1 MLTEKQKEKLAA
13 AKQQALKTASKTS
26 VLSAVDSAQKYGVM
40 TNSNTGQRA
49 SKPATTSTLNNK
61 ISQAASVG
69 DVLTLQALAEFAKQ
83 RGDISKTTG
92 TGVSST
98 KKKTSTSFNTSRLNT
113 VTSRTDSLK
122 VGQNLDIKR
131 QQQSNKSTKTNE
143 SSFFDD
149 LKNNKSTS
157 SYTSK
162 ANSARQSLQYFQ
174 RQLEE
179 LDQQAQQAQTR
190 LDHSFGRGKQLA
202 TANYTATMED
212 IAQKYQT
219 YAAGYDN
226 ALQQYQQ
233 LVSAAGK
240 EADIYKNQIDYL
252 QELNTELQVQL
263 AEQIELS
270 KLGTDTTEQMRA
282 IKQQQKI
289 NQEEMRRLNAL
300 SNDAKSYFYVGK
312 TINSDYDKNSA
323 FDETINDSF
332 YKYINGDEG
341 QFNKATGRVMSGSQ
355 SADDVFS
362 YRYMEP
368 DEVKLYN
375 YIYKTEGKD
384 EANEFLDYL
393 KNDLLIRMGQ
403 ENYGNMGAVEKAL
416 YFIPAGLD
424 QWATGVANFSRM
436 ISGKDP
442 QSSSTQYTSSLVRQ
456 DAYDKNKL
464 LGVGY
469 DLGTTVVNNI
479 PNQVIGMGA
488 GALLSGTNMSLMAAN
503 ILQKTASGAGI
514 FTSSAGNYYN
524 EALQSGLTMS
534 QARTYAVLSGL
545 SEASLESAIGGIS
558 QIGGFAP
565 ENLVRLTDGIS
576 NAILRGAAQIGISG
590 SSEAVEEGL
599 QSILSPVLKN
609 LITHTDSEKID
620 WADVGY
626 SAMLGFLA
634 SLPSSA
640 AYIAANGT
648 RPTGFNTEQF
658 NDYLAS
664 DGTDYFDGCD
674 SLQEVQQ
681 RYRQLA
687 KENHPDVG
695 GDASVMADINKQ
707 YTIRKAYYSTYE
719 QGAEKYG
726 TESTQETT
734 ARQTLELPGNAE
746 QSQAADQNVSTQP
759 TKIETNTGKVA
770 NPSPEAHRTPVLI
783 SDNNIPQGPRE
794 VNNNDRTQVVGQ
806 SGTVQ
811 NNTVVK
817 KLRNSIPEI
826 SELNSVATVK
836 GNEIP
841 TGDRIVDRLVKFIN
855 SIGNKVSRPG
865 FGDVLFSRSRIKSS
879 MIGHGTG
886 KAKIELFAAVPEV
899 ISNGVQI
906 DYNKNWKNRNYDT
919 YLFAAPVDYKGE
931 RTYIGVLV
939 TKDNSS
945 NRYYLHEVVDQ
956 NGNLIYE
963 NKEATAL
970 TSDGTSALSGDQD
983 TVVSA
988 MANNNIP
995 QGAQQVNGSVDSTAT
1010 AGDNITTN
1018 QAQQIQGGTDNVRD
1032 YVYNRNRGR
1041 NAATYTS
1048 QQTGRLGEGAGRTQ
1062 RAAADAGRTAIKR
1075 TAAARDLRLER
1086 VSGRDYGISQ
1096 ATENKTFSVLPE
1108 SAYDEEL
1115 NTVSKEI
1122 YDKTGKQAVFT
1133 IGSIEIQT
1141 QNGIKAVRGANTNEY
1156 IIIQANNPRA
1166 TATQLGQHE
1175 IYHELARQNPG
1186 LNEKVM
1192 QAITQEHSQQ
1202 EVDAQIGRYIEH
1214 YRGVYDADN
1223 PEEGLVFADAEAM
1236 RQQEVYDMLKEEF
1249 LADAYAGLN
1258 SYGAKA
1264 SRYTD
1269 QARSATQEYVP
1280 ANSPSNQSQGVQQ
1293 TRGPDETYSVENKE
1307 GGKDDERRK
1316 MDNSGLRRRFY
1327 MENTGERIAK
1337 STGSGG
1343 ISKKRGKEDELSI
1356 YTGTGRRNV
1365 YAEDS
1370 EGRGVSREQ
1379 VRQLEGTTVVDDEGR
1394 IKAVYH
1400 FTPGLEFTEF
1410 REGDIGFHFGTK
1422 QQAEKRAK
1430 DKGSKTGRM
1439 FRVYLDIKNPINVR
1453 LDIGSWKP
1461 QHLGLYLSSEGYI
1474 TEEQFEQIYD
1484 LEGNTYNSPAAQKLR
1499 EILREKGYDGIEY
1512 PNGFEGKGK
1521 SYIAF
1526 WDDQIIRSDIKN
1538 VKFSLEEPV
1547 EETKTLVA
1555 LHNLSEDKL
1564 RRTLKLG
1571 AFPSPS
1577 IAIVRAKQGHTNYG
1591 DYSVVFPRNTID
1603 PEIDSRNK
1611 VYGSDAWTPTWGNA
1625 RIDYP
1630 VDYDVLRN
1638 VENEISNLSKS
1649 VAGGAF
1655 TSSNVL
1661 RKAGVGDSTELT
1673 TDEIAGKI
1681 AQYYEVK
1688 AAYLADKG
1696 ESLEPVYR
1704 KKEYNKYGN
1713 DALRQLIDDIGY
1725 QELAG
1730 ANASIELGEDL
1741 NDDIKNTVRRIIRN
1755 NYAEKHSYSLN
1766 RKPKLRE
1773 TRLDKFMANN
1783 VNDITVEDFVR
1794 DAWEYYQ
1801 SGEDDGDEIDRI
1813 ATGNKLNDMV
1823 STKDAEKWIAGK
1835 LGGLLGEG
1843 GIYNGKDPFT
1853 PSGRARTFK
1862 ELHYPITVE
1871 NIVRA
1876 MNQASDRGANMW
1888 GLGGGG
1894 LVATATPSYKN
1905 IDEIHTDEGRLQT
1918 VPKKEYDAIV
1928 ENISQQLDDVIG
1940 DLLRTTEHHSD
1951 NTFEEID
1958 IIEYIIRQAGQ
1969 RKNRTATTV
1978 QRAFKQEGYNITK
1991 QQAESIIE
1999 CYKAAEQVPTGYFE
2013 AKPQRVVNFDEVA
2026 AVLAPDTVPFDL
2038 LTQMQMAGM
2047 NVVQYEAGNETDRLK
2062 KLNNLP
2068 DIRFSIDDTPPW
2080 EQARQQWDEEHIEGY
2095 DTTAPDYIDNVSDK
2109 AIQAAMKRAG
2119 VKTLEEY
2126 SNWLE
2131 TQSDNT
2137 AQIKEIENDL
2147 RTATEQQFA
2156 AKPSLNQRMIDS
2168 YEQTGQG
2175 IKLKQGGMES
2185 DQPDRYVGLSEENED
2200 LLEGLHRD
2208 MRQLGIDDFDK
2219 YLEYRAKQID
2229 EEFMRPKGRE
2239 EFKGTPLM
2247 EKYGIKIAGAAGDY
2261 SDVKQIREEL
2271 KAQKAMTENVRRVER
2286 QIKPTEGE
2294 KAFARGL
2301 VDGIYDIDTPIPG
2314 NLEAWKV
2321 EEMLEAY
2328 WNEAQFDLTLLP
2340 NQRKKLNSVYD
2351 SMARQL
2357 LINSNEHSSGLS
2369 AKLMLRTP
2377 QRNNETVFGVED
2389 GRRINELIFD
2399 PVGENEA
2406 ESIRWEESVIDR
2418 VRKLKDSKGKTR
2430 ELTKDESAIT
2440 QLYMEGIMDEDFQQL
2455 IDNNPKSQAIKEA
2468 ASKLDKAPKRGK
2480 NYNDFRSSLAT
2491 EYNLNSTELTLAERY
2506 QKRNWAQRLI
2516 KDGKADAQIA
2526 QTAAKEYRQIYDD
2539 FYDIIND
2546 FLVIHGYDEIGFR
2559 KNYAPHMQDER
2570 TKQTMT
2576 TAMQAIGLNMD
2587 VNNLPTEIAGK
2598 TMNNKPNKRW
2608 NPFFQKRTGERTQ
2621 FDARAGLQNY
2631 IEFMSDIIFHT
2642 DDIMK
2647 VRALSRELRGKYSQ
2661 QTVSDLVEW
2670 ANQVKYGSREDKLN
2684 FLSANGVIQSGT
2696 VLSET
2701 EIDNAINKMYEDA
2714 IKDAE
2719 NITNYGTYVNWLD
2732 EYANQ
2737 LAGKQSML
2745 DRSLEAFAGRKVLN
2759 AANFFTRLFGKAQ
2772 IAGNISSA
2780 LNQTAQLPYI
2790 VNDVGA
2796 KWTAEA
2802 LKDIAT
2808 RKVTRDDW
2816 YKRSDFLMGKMGYKE
2831 LAETVPAK
2839 VLNIM
2844 FKPAEMVDLLMSG
2857 IAVRG
2862 EYLKQINNGNT
2873 PEQAMKLADQKG
2885 RKLMGSRLKGEKPT
2899 AFNSKNPVI
2908 RMALMFS
2915 VEAVNSWDHVAHDI
2929 PNDIKQYAKENGRG
2943 KAAVYWSLKIM
2954 SLLAMAFA
2962 VNRLA
2967 EELYGGTPVPFDV
2980 YGMAATTLASGYGL
2994 STNKYLATVFDDI
3007 MQEFGGDRF
3016 FNTEPIEDKKFN
3028 WQAGV
3033 EDLLYNLG
3041 NDIPLVRNAM
3051 AFAGW
3056 GDNTLPLPDFSKI
3069 IDIIPVAKDVFNDDG
3084 DWIDI
3089 LNAFV
3094 QAAGE
3099 FMPGGRQITKT
3110 ASGIMDQINNGI
3122 TYDYGDNERLRSP
3135 GATTWQEVV
3144 QEMLFGTNALSQ
3156 SREYWASGGT
3166 TLSAKQTA
3174 LYQRLVEDGADEWSV
3189 YNAINDYRELEANEE
3204 LNTYERGAQQ
3214 REIIN
3219 ALDISDEQKFDM
3231 LKTLEGWKDDQAIT
3245 ESIRDLL
3252 NSNISWDDIMTVYDQ
3267 VKLSDYDKSV
3277 ATENNEELTGDEIDN
3292 RLRDTISKL
3301 NISEANKVK
3310 IYTSFTDRDSN
3321 AEKFPAMYDTGLS
3334 FEQMSEIYGEYSRL
3348 NAQLDADESLS
3359 ASDQAAAFLY
3369 WLDLQDL
3376 TSEQL
3381 KTVTDNY
3388 KFWNIFPAQ
3397 AGKYEKYTDAGI
3409 SADSAMNLTQALEQ
3423 AEEENGEE
3431 DLSNNEKYRIVV
3443 DNTLEGEDRYIALK
3457 ETISYDT
3464 TQAKIAIIYE
3474 DYGIDVSNWV
3484 IMQEWKENN
3493 NVSQYWSQSSAI
3505 EALNA
3510 MPNLTTAE
3518 KAVMWQLCNARWD
3531 PDSNPYS
3538 SAIGNEVYNNYKA
3551 RTKEAE
3557 D

>member
-1 MLTEKQKEKLAA
+1 MLTERQKEKLAA

-26 VLSAVDSAQKYGVM
+26 VLTALEAARQYGVM
-40 TNSNTGQRA
+40 TDSSTGQWV
-49 SKPATTSTLNNK
+49 SKEDAN
-61 ISQAASVG
+61 
-69 DVLTLQALAEFAKQ
+69 
-83 RGDISKTTG
+83 
-92 TGVSST
+92 
-98 KKKTSTSFNTSRLNT
+98 KKTSRTEAKRGALVLQSLDDFEKQKKYLKNTATNFNTTWFNSPTIL
-113 VTSRTDSLK
+113 TDSLRA
-122 VGQNLDIKR
+122 GQNLDIKR
-131 QQQSNKSTKTNE
+131 QRETTSKKSE
-143 SSFFDD
+143 SSFFTD
-149 LKNNKSTS
+149 LQSNKPQG
-157 SYTSK
+157 SYTSR
-162 ANSARQSLQYFQ
+162 ANSARGNLEYFQ
-174 RQLEE
+174 NQLEE
-179 LDQQAQQAQTR
+179 LDKRAQQAGNI
-190 LDHSFGRGKQLA
+190 LKHSFGRGQQIRMAEYNAEMQKLQREYEKYSRNYNEELA
-202 TANYTATMED
+202 KYKRLVRNAGSEAN
-212 IAQKYQT
+212 K
-219 YAAGYDN
+219 
-226 ALQQYQQ
+226 
-233 LVSAAGK
+233 
-240 EADIYKNQIDYL
+240 YKNQIDYL

-289 NQEEMRRLNAL
+289 NYAEMQRLNSM
-300 SNDAKSYFYVGK
+300 SNSAKSYYYVGK
-312 TINSDYDKNSA
+312 TLSNDYDKNSA
-323 FDETINDSF
+323 YDDKINDSF
-332 YKYINGDEG
+332 YKYINGDEE
-341 QFNKATGRVMSGSQ
+341 QFNKATARVMSGVQ
-355 SADDVFS
+355 SGDDIYS

-368 DEVKLYN
+368 EEIQLYN

-384 EANEFLDYL
+384 NANEYLDFI
-393 KNDLLIRMGQ
+393 KNTLAQRMGQ
-403 ENYGNMGAVEKAL
+403 ETYDTMGAAEKAL
-416 YFIPAGLD
+416 YFIPAGLN
-424 QWATGVANFSRM
+424 QWATGIANFSRM
-436 ISGKDP
+436 IAGKDP
-442 QSSSTQYTSSLVRQ
+442 QTSATQEASGHVRQ
-456 DAYDKNKL
+456 EAYDKNKL
-464 LGVGY
+464 LGIGY

-503 ILQKTASGAGI
+503 LLQKTASGAGI

-565 ENLVRLTDGIS
+565 ENLIRLTDGIS
-576 NAILRGAAQIGISG
+576 NAILRGAVQIGISG

-609 LITHTDSEKID
+609 LITHTDSEEID

-626 SAMLGFLA
+626 SAMLGFLS

-640 AYIAANGT
+640 AHIAANGT

-681 RYRQLA
+681 RYKQLA

-695 GDASVMADINKQ
+695 GDASVMADVNKQ

-719 QGAEKYG
+719 KAAKKYG
-726 TESTQETT
+726 TENTPE
-734 ARQTLELPGNAE
+734 PAE
-746 QSQAADQNVSTQP
+746 QQTFELTGNIESADQNINTQQAIASATENTNNINTEIDNINTDVNVATDSDSTQQAQYSIDRTKDNKPFVKVDRDILAGVPKSEWASTVKENLKSKFPNGITVGRNSIAIDNQSRKEMTFSGYMKWLYRKDIQTGADKLRSTDNADEIVKAATDWVSEGLNHPRKDTIMDFARGNVLIRVGDNDYNAEVIVGTQQNGKMKLYDIINLQP
-759 TKIETNTGKVA
+759 TKIETNTGKAA

-783 SDNNIPQGPRE
+783 SDNNIPQ
-794 VNNNDRTQVVGQ
+794 
-806 SGTVQ
+806 
-811 NNTVVK
+811 
-817 KLRNSIPEI
+817 
-826 SELNSVATVK
+826 
-836 GNEIP
+836 
-841 TGDRIVDRLVKFIN
+841 
-855 SIGNKVSRPG
+855 VS
-865 FGDVLFSRSRIKSS
+865 
-879 MIGHGTG
+879 
-886 KAKIELFAAVPEV
+886 
-899 ISNGVQI
+899 
-906 DYNKNWKNRNYDT
+906 
-919 YLFAAPVDYKGE
+919 
-931 RTYIGVLV
+931 
-939 TKDNSS
+939 
-945 NRYYLHEVVDQ
+945 
-956 NGNLIYE
+956 
-963 NKEATAL
+963 
-970 TSDGTSALSGDQD
+970 
-983 TVVSA
+983 
-988 MANNNIP
+988 
-995 QGAQQVNGSVDSTAT
+995 QQVNNGVDITSA

-1048 QQTGRLGEGAGRTQ
+1048 QQTGRMGEGTVRAQ
-1062 RAAADAGRTAIKR
+1062 RSAADAGRTAIKR

-1086 VSGRDYGISQ
+1086 VSGKDYGISQ

-1108 SAYDEEL
+1108 SAYDDEL

-1141 QNGIKAVRGANTNEY
+1141 QNGVKAVRGVSTNEY
-1156 IIIQANNPRA
+1156 ILVQANNPRA

-1223 PEEGLVFADAEAM
+1223 PEEGLVFADVEAM

-1343 ISKKRGKEDELSI
+1343 ISEKRGKEDKLSI

-1526 WDDQIIRSDIKN
+1526 WDDQIIRTDIYN
-1538 VKFSLEEPV
+1538 VDINSLPGDQRFSL
-1547 EETKTLVA
+1547 
-1555 LHNLSEDKL
+1555 
-1564 RRTLKLG
+1564 
-1571 AFPSPS
+1571 
-1577 IAIVRAKQGHTNYG
+1577 
-1591 DYSVVFPRNTID
+1591 
-1603 PEIDSRNK
+1603 
-1611 VYGSDAWTPTWGNA
+1611 
-1625 RIDYP
+1625 
-1630 VDYDVLRN
+1630 
-1638 VENEISNLSKS
+1638 
-1649 VAGGAF
+1649 
-1655 TSSNVL
+1655 
-1661 RKAGVGDSTELT
+1661 
-1673 TDEIAGKI
+1673 
-1681 AQYYEVK
+1681 
-1688 AAYLADKG
+1688 
-1696 ESLEPVYR
+1696 
-1704 KKEYNKYGN
+1704 
-1713 DALRQLIDDIGY
+1713 
-1725 QELAG
+1725 
-1730 ANASIELGEDL
+1730 
-1741 NDDIKNTVRRIIRN
+1741 
-1755 NYAEKHSYSLN
+1755 
-1766 RKPKLRE
+1766 
-1773 TRLDKFMANN
+1773 
-1783 VNDITVEDFVR
+1783 
-1794 DAWEYYQ
+1794 
-1801 SGEDDGDEIDRI
+1801 
-1813 ATGNKLNDMV
+1813 
-1823 STKDAEKWIAGK
+1823 
-1835 LGGLLGEG
+1835 
-1843 GIYNGKDPFT
+1843 
-1853 PSGRARTFK
+1853 
-1862 ELHYPITVE
+1862 
-1871 NIVRA
+1871 
-1876 MNQASDRGANMW
+1876 
-1888 GLGGGG
+1888 
-1894 LVATATPSYKN
+1894 
-1905 IDEIHTDEGRLQT
+1905 
-1918 VPKKEYDAIV
+1918 
-1928 ENISQQLDDVIG
+1928 
-1940 DLLRTTEHHSD
+1940 
-1951 NTFEEID
+1951 
-1958 IIEYIIRQAGQ
+1958 
-1969 RKNRTATTV
+1969 
-1978 QRAFKQEGYNITK
+1978 
-1991 QQAESIIE
+1991 
-1999 CYKAAEQVPTGYFE
+1999 
-2013 AKPQRVVNFDEVA
+2013 
-2026 AVLAPDTVPFDL
+2026 
-2038 LTQMQMAGM
+2038 
-2047 NVVQYEAGNETDRLK
+2047 
-2062 KLNNLP
+2062 
-2068 DIRFSIDDTPPW
+2068 DDTPPW
-2080 EQARQQWDEEHIEGY
+2080 EQARREWEAEHAEKY
-2095 DTTAPDYIDNVSDK
+2095 DTTAPGYIDNVSDEG
-2109 AIQAAMKRAG
+2109 IQAAMRAAG

-2131 TQSDNT
+2131 AREDNT
-2137 AQIKEIENDL
+2137 AQIKEIENEL
-2147 RTATEQQFA
+2147 KTATEQQFA
-2156 AKPSLNQRMIDS
+2156 AKPNLSQRMIDS
-2168 YEQTGQG
+2168 YEKTGRG

-2185 DQPDRYVGLSEENED
+2185 DQPGRYVGLSDENED

-2208 MRQLGIDDFDK
+2208 MRQLGIEDFDK

-2239 EFKGTPLM
+2239 EFKGTPAM
-2247 EKYGIKIAGAAGDY
+2247 KKYGIKIAGAAGDY
-2261 SDVKQIREEL
+2261 SKADQIRQEL

-2301 VDGIYDIDTPIPG
+2301 VDGIYDIEAPIPG

-2328 WNEAQFDLTLLP
+2328 WNEAQFDLSLLP

-2351 SMARQL
+2351 SMAQQL

-2406 ESIRWEESVIDR
+2406 ESIRWEESIIDR

-2455 IDNNPKSQAIKEA
+2455 IDNHPKSQAIKEA

-2480 NYNDFRSSLAT
+2480 KYSDFRSSLAT

-2516 KDGKADAQIA
+2516 KNRKADAQIA
-2526 QTAAKEYRQIYDD
+2526 QTAADKYRQLYDD

-2621 FDARAGLQNY
+2621 FDAEAGLQNY

-2661 QTVSDLVEW
+2661 QNISDLVQW
-2670 ANQVKYGSREDKLN
+2670 ANQAKYGSREDKLN
-2684 FLSANGVIQSGT
+2684 FLSANGKIQSGT

-2719 NITNYGTYVNWLD
+2719 NITNYGSYANWLD

-2737 LAGKQSML
+2737 LAGKQSIL
-2745 DRSLEAFAGRKVLN
+2745 DRSIEAFAGRKILN
-2759 AANFFTRLFGKAQ
+2759 AANFFTRLFGKSQ

-2790 VNDVGA
+2790 VNDIGA
-2796 KWTAEA
+2796 KWTAQA

-2831 LAETVPAK
+2831 LAESVPEK
-2839 VLNIM
+2839 VLSAM
-2844 FKPAEMVDLLMSG
+2844 FKPAEMVDMLMSG

-2862 EYLKQINNGNT
+2862 EYLKQINNGKS
-2873 PEQAMKLADQKG
+2873 PEQAMRLADQKG
-2885 RKLMGSRLKGEKPT
+2885 RQLIGSRLKGEKPT
-2899 AFNSKNPVI
+2899 AFNSKNPIV

-2915 VEAVNSWDHVAHDI
+2915 VEAVNNWDYAVHDI
-2929 PNDIKQYAKENGRG
+2929 PNDIKQYAKENGKT

-2994 STNKYLATVFDDI
+2994 DTNKYLATVFDDI
-3007 MQEFGGDRF
+3007 MQELGGDRF
-3016 FNTEPIEDKKFN
+3016 FNTEPIEDKTFD
-3028 WQAGV
+3028 WQAGA

-3041 NDIPLVRNAM
+3041 NDIPLVRNAL
-3051 AFAGW
+3051 ALAGV

-3069 IDIIPVAKDVFNDDG
+3069 LDIVPVAKDEESS
-3084 DWIDI
+3084 WTDI

-3099 FMPGGRQITKT
+3099 FIPGGRQLTKT

-3122 TYDYGDNERLRSP
+3122 TYGYGDNERLRSP

-3144 QEMLFGTNALSQ
+3144 QEMIFGTNALSQ

-3174 LYQRLVEDGADEWSV
+3174 LYQRLVEDGADEWSI
-3189 YNAINDYRELEANEE
+3189 YNAINDYRAIEADEE
-3204 LNTYERGAQQ
+3204 LNIYERGAQQ

-3219 ALDISDEQKFDM
+3219 MLDISDEQKFDM
-3231 LKTLEGWKDDQAIT
+3231 LKTLEGWKDDQATTKAIQG
-3245 ESIRDLL
+3245 LL
-3252 NSNISWDDIMTVYDQ
+3252 DSNISWNDIMTVYDQ
-3267 VKLSDYDKSV
+3267 VKLNDYDKSV
-3277 ATENNEELTGDEIDN
+3277 AAENNQQLTGDEIDN

-3301 NISEANKVK
+3301 NINEADKVK
-3310 IYTSFTDRDSN
+3310 IYTSFTDKDSN
-3321 AEKFPAMYDTGLS
+3321 VEKFPAMYDTGLS

-3348 NAQLDADESLS
+3348 SAQLDADESLS
-3359 ASDQAAAFLY
+3359 ASDQATAFLY

-3431 DLSNNEKYRIVV
+3431 TLSNNEKYRIVV
-3443 DNTLEGEDRYIALK
+3443 DNNLEGEERYIALR
-3457 ETISYDT
+3457 ETIAYDT
-3464 TQAKIAIIYE
+3464 TQAKISIMYE

-3484 IMQEWKENN
+3484 IMQEWKEAN

-3510 MPNLTTAE
+3510 MPYLTTAE
-3518 KAVMWQLCNARWD
+3518 KAVMWQLCNSGWD

-3538 SAIGNEVYNNYKA
+3538 RAIGYEVYYNYKE
-3551 RTKEAE
+3551 RTKEAN